1 MIRLSFLLAG
11 AALLAA
17 LPAAAQ
23 PIAIIHAKAWT
34 MQSGAPLDN
43 ATIVVDNGRIVSV
56 AAGAPAPAGA
66 KVIDAAGRIVTPGV
80 MNGATQVGLTEVSSA
95 DDTRDTAATGE
106 AFGASFDVSPALNG
120 NSALV
125 DLARADGMT
134 RGLSYPAASEVAPFA
149 GQAATIRLRDGADIL
164 DKSRVALFAVIGGNA
179 WRKAA
184 ASRAAQWNLLRAALD
199 EAKQPGP
206 PPAEGA
212 VLNRRDVVA
221 VRQVLAG
228 TIPLAIMTN
237 RESDIRAAIRLAGD
251 YHVRVVIVGGAEA
264 WRAAPELAAAH
275 IPVVLD
281 PVANLP
287 NTFDQLGT
295 RQDNA
300 VILAKASVT
309 IAFGR
314 AGGVLEENYN
324 AGIAMREG
332 AGIAVSNGLP
342 YAEALKAIT
351 TNPMAIWRG
360 TGPGAPA
367 GTIAPGQDTDLVVWD
382 GDPLEP
388 STNAVI
394 MLVEGRQVSLE
405 TRQDMLAR
413 RYRDVAT
420 APVQP

>member
-1 MIRLSFLLAG
+1 
-11 AALLAA
+11 
-17 LPAAAQ
+17 
-23 PIAIIHAKAWT
+23 
-34 MQSGAPLDN
+34 
-43 ATIVVDNGRIVSV
+43 
-56 AAGAPAPAGA
+56 
-66 KVIDAAGRIVTPGV
+66 
-80 MNGATQVGLTEVSSA
+80 
-95 DDTRDTAATGE
+95 
-106 AFGASFDVSPALNG
+106 
-120 NSALV
+120 
-125 DLARADGMT
+125 MT
-134 RGLSYPAASEVAPFA
+134 RGLSYPAVSEIAPFS
-149 GQAATIRLRDGADIL
+149 GEAATIRLRDGADIL
-164 DKSRVALFAVIGGNA
+164 DRPRVALFAVIGGNA

-199 EAKQPGP
+199 EAKLPGP

-212 VLNRRDVVA
+212 VLNRRDVIA

-251 YHVRVVIVGGAEA
+251 YHIRVVIVSGAEA

-281 PVANLP
+281 PIGNLP
-287 NTFDQLGT
+287 ATFDQLGT

-300 VILAKASVT
+300 VILARAGVT

-314 AGGVLEENYN
+314 AGGALEENYN

-351 TNPMAIWRG
+351 TNPLAIWRG
-360 TGPGAPA
+360 SGPGIPA

-388 STNAVI
+388 STNAVA
-394 MLVEGRQVSLE
+394 MLVEGRQVSLDS
-405 TRQDMLAR
+405 RQDALAR

-420 APVQP
+420 PPVQP